1 MDSVLCP
8 DSDKLLKGEQPHAK
22 DTEFRTDEKT
32 PVQDGKLYFTKETER
47 RILFFLTLIM
57 LASGAAM
64 KLF

>member
-1 MDSVLCP
+1 MQKTQNSEPMKKPL
-8 DSDKLLKGEQPHAK
+8 
-22 DTEFRTDEKT
+22 FR
-32 PVQDGKLYFTKETER
+32 DGKLYFTKETER